1 MVVHGAGVVTT
12 QINDGQTNKL
22 KSEST
27 MNKSTQC
34 DLTSFVPI
42 YYATQEQA
50 QSVVDTLPPFKA
62 SRFCVGIARYKIV
75 GFTKGY
81 AIQLG
86 DYGNYHPRTNAD
98 LEDEETKVLKQALQK
113 SGQL

>member
-1 MVVHGAGVVTT
+1 MNQPTT
-12 QINDGQTNKL
+12 CDP
-22 KSEST
+22 ES
-27 MNKSTQC
+27 
-34 DLTSFVPI
+34 FAPI
-42 YYATQEQA
+42 YFATREQA
-50 QSVVDTLPPFKA
+50 QSVVDTLPPFEA

-98 LEDEETKVLKQALQK
+98 LAQK
-113 SGQL
+113 EAEILRISN

>member
-1 MVVHGAGVVTT
+1 
-12 QINDGQTNKL
+12 
-22 KSEST
+22 
-27 MNKSTQC
+27 MNKFTQC
-34 DLTSFVPI
+34 DLASFAPI

-75 GFTKGY
+75 GFARGY

-98 LEDEETKVLKQALQK
+98 LEDEETDVLNQVLEK
-113 SGQL
+113 SEQL

>member
-1 MVVHGAGVVTT
+1 
-12 QINDGQTNKL
+12 
-22 KSEST
+22 
-27 MNKSTQC
+27 MNKSTEC
-34 DLTSFVPI
+34 DRESFAPI

-62 SRFCVGIARYKIV
+62 SQFCVGVARYKIV
-75 GFTKGY
+75 GFAKGY

-98 LEDEETKVLKQALQK
+98 LDDEETNVLNQALQK
-113 SGQL
+113 SEQT